1 MKRLT
6 RAAVVVGATA
16 GFALIAG
23 PASAAP
29 PESVPPITVT
39 AVDGD
44 DYNYE
49 IVGAGCIGTEGTPGT
64 ITVYVYDSAGEP
76 VFNEDGSPTYTAEA
90 DGSWGLEATLD
101 PSDSYVVKATCD
113 IYGETLNYP
122 DAAINAATT
131 APAGNTGGSG
141 TGSGTGTGT
150 GGSKATGPE
159 LAATGADTDGLGWL
173 AGGLVAS
180 GAAAL
185 YAGRRRKTS

>member
-1 MKRLT
+1 MKLMS

-16 GFALIAG
+16 GFALIAAG

-39 AVDGD
+39 AVDD
-44 DYNYE
+44 EDHNWE
-49 IVGAGCIGTEGTPGT
+49 IYGAGCIGTGGTPGT
-64 ITVYVYDSAGEP
+64 VTVYVYDSSNEP

-90 DGSWGLEATLD
+90 DGSWALEATLD

-113 IYGETLNYP
+113 LYGTTLSYA
-122 DAAINAATT
+122 DATINGPTT
-131 APAGNTGGSG
+131 VPAGNNGGSG
-141 TGSGTGTGT
+141 TGSGNT
-150 GGSKATGPE
+150 GSKATGPQ